1 MSYTLGRAMRISRA
15 EGQSLTANA
24 QAFHVMGVRRD
35 TLNAM
40 VVPCPAC
47 PGSAFARSAELD
59 VAALIALPRNRM
71 QVSW

>member
-1 MSYTLGRAMRISRA
+1 
-15 EGQSLTANA
+15 
-24 QAFHVMGVRRD
+24 
-35 TLNAM
+35 M
-40 VVPCPAC
+40 VVPCPACPAC